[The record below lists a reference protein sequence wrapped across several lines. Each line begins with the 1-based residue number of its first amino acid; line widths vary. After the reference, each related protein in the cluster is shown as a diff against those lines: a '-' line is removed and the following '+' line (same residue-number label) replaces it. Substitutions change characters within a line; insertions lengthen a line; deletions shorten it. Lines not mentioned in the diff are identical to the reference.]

1 MNKIRAFVVDDEPPA
16 RRRLLELL
24 EREPDIEI
32 AGAFAGGAEALH
44 AMARD
49 APDLLFLDIHMPG
62 LDGFDY
68 LDKVEPDRKPITV
81 FVTAYDAYA
90 LKAFE
95 VRALDYLLKPFSD
108 ERFEATLARARERV
122 RSREREALGEK
133 LLSLVETHPER
144 EERSYVSRLVVKNR
158 GQVLFLDV
166 RDVEWIEAAGVY
178 VTIHEGGRE
187 HLVRESL
194 AALEAR
200 LDPSRFARIHRSAIV
215 SIDRVTELRIDDRV
229 GCRAVL
235 RDGTILPLSRRQ
247 RDALEARLRG
257 EGGP

>member
-16 RRRLLELL
+16 RRRLTELL

-32 AGAFAGGAEALH
+32 AGEFAGGAAALE
-44 AMARD
+44 AMAREK
-49 APDLLFLDIHMPG
+49 PDLLFLDVQMPG
-62 LDGFDY
+62 IGGFE
-68 LDKVEPDRKPITV
+68 LLEQVEPARQPITV

-108 ERFEATLARARERV
+108 ERFESTLARARERV
-122 RSREREALGEK
+122 RAREREALGEK
-133 LLSLVETHPER
+133 LLSLVENHPAR
-144 EERSYVSRLVVKNR
+144 EEKAYVSRLVVKNR

-166 RDVEWIEAAGVY
+166 GDVDWIEAAGVY
-178 VTIHEGGRE
+178 ATIHEGGRE

-215 SIDRVTELRIDDRV
+215 SLERVTELRLDDRGGFRV
-229 GCRAVL
+229 VL
-235 RDGTILPLSRRQ
+235 RDGTVLPLSRRQ
-247 RDALEARLRG
+247 RDALEARLRK
-257 EGGP
+257 EA

>member
-1 MNKIRAFVVDDEPPA
+1 MNKIRAFVIDDEPPA

-24 EREPDIEI
+24 ERELDIEI
-32 AGAFAGGAEALH
+32 AGAFEGGAEALE

-49 APDLLFLDIHMPG
+49 APDLLFLDVQMPG
-62 LDGFDY
+62 LDGFDV
-68 LDKVEPDRKPITV
+68 LDKVEPDRRPITV

-108 ERFEATLARARERV
+108 ERFEATLSRARERV

-133 LLSLVETHPER
+133 LLALVETPPAR
-144 EERSYVSRLVVKNR
+144 EENPFVSRLVVKNR

-166 RDVEWIEAAGVY
+166 RDVEWIEASGVY
-178 VTIHEGGRE
+178 VIIHEGGRE

-215 SIDRVTELRIDDRV
+215 SLDRVTELRIDDRV
-229 GCRAVL
+229 GCRVVL
-235 RDGTILPLSRRQ
+235 RDGTLLPLSRRQ
-247 RDALEARLRG
+247 RDALEARLR
-257 EGGP
+257 

>member
-1 MNKIRAFVVDDEPPA
+1 MSRIRTFVVDDEPPA

-32 AGAFAGGAEALH
+32 AGAFAGGAEAME
-44 AMARD
+44 AIATQ
-49 APDLLFLDIHMPG
+49 APDLLFLDVQMPG
-62 LDGFDY
+62 VDGFG
-68 LDKVEPDRKPITV
+68 LLEEVEPDRRPITV

-95 VRALDYLLKPFSD
+95 VRAFDYLLKPFSD

-133 LLSLVETHPER
+133 LLSLVETRPLS
-144 EERSYVSRLVVKNR
+144 EEKSYVSRLVVKNAGR
-158 GQVLFLDV
+158 IRFLDV

-194 AALEAR
+194 AALESR

-215 SIDRVTELRIDDRV
+215 ALDRVSELRIDDGGSCRV
-229 GCRAVL
+229 VL
-235 RDGTILPLSRRQ
+235 RDGTTLPLSRRQ
-247 RDALEARLRG
+247 REAFEARLR
-257 EGGP
+257 

>member
-1 MNKIRAFVVDDEPPA
+1 MNKIRAFVIDDEPPA

-32 AGAFAGGAEALH
+32 AGAFEGGAEALE
-44 AMARD
+44 AMARE
-49 APDLLFLDIHMPG
+49 APDLLFLDVQMPG
-62 LDGFDY
+62 LDGFKL
-68 LDKVEPDRKPITV
+68 LDEVEPDQRPITV

-133 LLSLVETHPER
+133 LLSLVETQPGGDEK
-144 EERSYVSRLVVKNR
+144 EYVSRLVVRNK

-200 LDPSRFARIHRSAIV
+200 LDPSRFARIHRSAI
-215 SIDRVTELRIDDRV
+215 IALDRVTELRLDDRGGYRV
-229 GCRAVL
+229 VL

-247 RDALEARLRG
+247 RDALEERLR
-257 EGGP
+257 

>member
-1 MNKIRAFVVDDEPPA
+1 M
-16 RRRLLELL
+16 RRTSCSSTSRCPVSTVSTTST
-24 EREPDIEI
+24 R
-32 AGAFAGGAEALH
+32 F
-44 AMARD
+44 
-49 APDLLFLDIHMPG
+49 
-62 LDGFDY
+62 
-68 LDKVEPDRKPITV
+68 EPDRKPITV

-144 EERSYVSRLVVKNR
+144 GRSYVSRLVVKNR

-178 VTIHEGGRE
+178 VTIHEGGGE

-200 LDPSRFARIHRSAIV
+200 LDPSRFARIHRSVIV

-229 GCRAVL
+229 GCRVVL